1 MTTKCGKCGKIIENI
16 KVTISH
22 TEKVGK
28 VRKIYKLEDIRFCGD
43 CFKKN
48 LNNNLKDEDELLFGP

>member
-16 KVTISH
+16 KVTIAH
-22 TEKVGK
+22 TEKAGK

-43 CFKKN
+43 CFKK
-48 LNNNLKDEDELLFGP
+48 EP